1 MAAETMS
8 EPCPPARP
16 KKLASTYGLDTQNVR
31 SDKGATSLLRRM
43 ARRDQSLLS
52 LELLATVVAL
62 TSPSASSSL
71 ARSFA
76 ILLMW

>member
-8 EPCPPARP
+8 ESCPPARP
-16 KKLASTYGLDTQNVR
+16 KKLVSTYGLDTKNVR
-31 SDKGATSLLRRM
+31 SDKGDTSLLRRR

-52 LELLATVVAL
+52 FELLATVVAL
-62 TSPSASSSL
+62 TSLSASSSL

-76 ILLMW
+76 LLLMW